1 MKKRNIFLMLLV
13 AAFTLLVITACGD
26 GNGGAGG
33 DDGDDVVTLRFFN
46 ADGSANANW
55 DNAVAEEITRQTGVR
70 LELSAP
76 MEGDETQDI
85 ALMVASG
92 DFPDLIFAKGS
103 LDILVDA
110 GAVLRLDDLIEE
122 RGDNIRALYGDLLG
136 RLRQTYDNPH
146 IYHVGL
152 DPVNAGVFE
161 TAGTAQIQMDVMR
174 YLGFPEI
181 NTLDEFADALR
192 TYRDSHPEI
201 DGQETIPLMLLGSDW
216 RWLIT
221 VGNPAGFTLGFQD
234 DGEWIIDEETGEAM
248 LKYLYPGFR
257 EYFRWLNDLHNEGLI
272 YVSSFTQTH
281 EDYLGHLSSGR
292 VLGILD
298 QNWSIGQ
305 AQTVLRDV
313 EVEIEEG
320 VFEAGWRQFMPIGP
334 TLNADTVPVA
344 ATRVSGF
351 MGGMGISIAADSPHA
366 DLAFDFLNWF
376 ASEEAQILTNW
387 GIEGVHWEFN
397 AAGEREFLPDV
408 AEDRHGNPEFSYD
421 TGVGGYVYPFPAWGN
436 ASLDSAGQPI
446 SPDNFDQ
453 MIADFTDA
461 QRTTLAAYG
470 ATVFVDLFP
479 HPDELGIPRHGQ
491 AWTLPIPTGSQ
502 LHLITG
508 QAESFT
514 QQYITQAILVARED
528 FDAAW
533 DHVMQGLADLNIDV
547 ANEEM
552 TQIVIERLAVWE
564 GRSLEEMRNELGH

>member
-1 MKKRNIFLMLLV
+1 MKKRNMFLMLFTVLLTLV
-13 AAFTLLVITACGD
+13 VLTACGD
-26 GNGGAGG
+26 TSDTGGSG
-33 DDGDDVVTLRFFN
+33 DGDDVVTLRFFN

-122 RGDNIRALYGDLLG
+122 RGDHIRALYGDLLG

-161 TAGTAQIQMDVMR
+161 TAGTAQIQMNVMR
-174 YLGFPEI
+174 YLGFPTI

-192 TYRDSHPEI
+192 TYRDSHPYI

-221 VGNPAGFTLGFQD
+221 VGNPAGFALGYQD
-234 DGEWIIDEETGEAM
+234 DGEWIINEETGEAM
-248 LKYLYPGFR
+248 LKYLHPEFR
-257 EYFRWLNDLHNEGLI
+257 EYFRWLNGLYNEGLI
-272 YVSSFTQTH
+272 YIGSFTQTH

-292 VLGILD
+292 VLAVLD

-305 AQTVLRDV
+305 AQTVLREV
-313 EVEIEEG
+313 EVDVDGTMEP
-320 VFEAGWRQFMPIGP
+320 GWRQFMPIGP
-334 TLNADTVPVA
+334 TLRANTVPVA

-351 MGGMGISIAADSPHA
+351 MGGMGISIAADSPHT

-397 AAGEREFLPDV
+397 ANGDREFLPEI
-408 AEDRHGNPEFSYD
+408 AEDRHVNPDFSYD
-421 TGVGGYVYPFPAWGN
+421 TGIGGYVYPFPAWGN
-436 ASLDSAGQPI
+436 AALDSGGQPI

-470 ATVFVDLFP
+470 ATVFVDLFT
-479 HPDELGIPRHGQ
+479 HPDVLGIPRHGQ
-491 AWTLPIPTGSQ
+491 AWTLPIPTGSE
-502 LHLITG
+502 LHLISG

-514 QQYITQAILVARED
+514 QQYITQAILVSVEE

-533 DHVMQGLADLNIDV
+533 DHVMQGLENLNIGV
-547 ANEEM
+547 ANEQM
-552 TQIVIERLAVWE
+552 TQIVLERLALWE
-564 GRSLEEMRNELGH
+564 GRSLEDLRNELGH